1 MDQLNQSKERG
12 ILKIL
17 SVPKQL
23 LQLSQQ
29 VVLDIMRCPCQHGLV
44 LTFNLYLSEENWSKN
59 NLLQSCS
66 GNVMQQGELSCSNT
80 CDMVLTVGHLL
91 NVNCVITGGIN

>member
-1 MDQLNQSKERG
+1 MEQLNHNKERG

-23 LQLSQQ
+23 LQQ
-29 VVLDIMRCPCQHGLV
+29 VVLDIIRCLCQHGLV
-44 LTFNLYLSEENWSKN
+44 LTFNLYLSEGSWSKN

-66 GNVMQQGELSCSNT
+66 ALQEA
-80 CDMVLTVGHLL
+80 LL
-91 NVNCVITGGIN
+91 AM